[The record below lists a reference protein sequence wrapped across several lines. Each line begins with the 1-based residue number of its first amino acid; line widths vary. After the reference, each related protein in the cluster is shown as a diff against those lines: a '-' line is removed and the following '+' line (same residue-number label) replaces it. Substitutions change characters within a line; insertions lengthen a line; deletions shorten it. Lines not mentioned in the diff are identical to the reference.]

1 MEISKKIQDFLSN
14 EDFTKVAITAYL
26 LTGESFWSMME
37 TAAANTDDADY
48 LNQINDLL
56 RAKIS
61 DNV

>member
-1 MEISKKIQDFLSN
+1 METSKKIQDFLTN

-26 LTGESFWSMME
+26 LTGESFWSMLE
-37 TAAANTDDADY
+37 TVASDTDDGNY
-48 LNQINDLL
+48 LNQMNDLL

>member
-1 MEISKKIQDFLSN
+1 METSKKIQDFLSN

-26 LTGESFWSMME
+26 LTGESFWSMLE
-37 TAAANTDDADY
+37 TVASDTDDGDY
-48 LNQINDLL
+48 LYQMNDLL

>member
-1 MEISKKIQDFLSN
+1 METSKKIQDFLTN

-26 LTGESFWSMME
+26 LTGESFWSMLE
-37 TAAANTDDADY
+37 TVASDTDDGDY
-48 LNQINDLL
+48 LYQMNDLL

>member
-1 MEISKKIQDFLSN
+1 METSKKIQDFLTN
-14 EDFTKVAITAYL
+14 EDHTKVAITAYL

-37 TAAANTDDADY
+37 TAAIDTDDSDY
-48 LNQINDLL
+48 LNQMNDLL

>member
-1 MEISKKIQDFLSN
+1 METSKKIQDFLTN

-26 LTGESFWSMME
+26 LTGESFWSMLE
-37 TAAANTDDADY
+37 TVASDTDDGNY
-48 LNQINDLL
+48 LYQMNDLL